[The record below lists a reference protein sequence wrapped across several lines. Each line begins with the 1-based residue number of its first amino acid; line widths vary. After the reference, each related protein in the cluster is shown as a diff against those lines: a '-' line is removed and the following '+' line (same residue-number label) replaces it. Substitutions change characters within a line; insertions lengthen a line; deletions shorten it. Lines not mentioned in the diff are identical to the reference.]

1 MKTSAQRGSQACER
15 SRVSGSFAVR
25 RDRLFLRSGARRA
38 ANCGNAWFRGPS
50 ISGRAAQRFHARAA
64 SPPVRTRRLTFLKAG
79 RGHTTSSSSAI
90 TIAKM
95 DQRSCSITYQPRN
108 CVDVLPLSCASKKD
122 LTKME
127 RGWLV
132 PYRTLALDLCPQS
145 IGRAPRLLASPV
157 PGPARS
163 QQAAKLHWHSAA
175 LTGREHSYVP
185 FVAWRS
191 SCGASCPKAP
201 IARIAVDRYCA

>member
-1 MKTSAQRGSQACER
+1 MHRAAHARPSAGQVVLEDVRAARLAGLRMGAARLPPRLC
-15 SRVSGSFAVR
+15 VFA
-25 RDRLFLRSGARRA
+25 LAFLRSDGSRA
-38 ANCGNAWFRGPS
+38 ANAEMRGFVV
-50 ISGRAAQRFHARAA
+50 RASLVEPRGVFHARAA
-64 SPPVRTRRLTFLKAG
+64 SPHNRTRRLTFLNAG
-79 RGHTTSSSSAI
+79 SGHTTSSSSAI

-145 IGRAPRLLASPV
+145 IGRAPRL
-157 PGPARS
+157 
-163 QQAAKLHWHSAA
+163 HSAA
-175 LTGREHSYVP
+175 GARLDPHDLRKLRSYTGTLRIKH
-185 FVAWRS
+185 
-191 SCGASCPKAP
+191 AP
-201 IARIAVDRYCA
+201 RALICVIRRLAQEL

>member
-1 MKTSAQRGSQACER
+1 MLEDVRAARLAGLRMGAARLHLC
-15 SRVSGSFAVR
+15 VFAPA
-25 RDRLFLRSGARRA
+25 FLRADGSRA
-38 ANCGNAWFRGPS
+38 ANRGDAWFRGPR
-50 ISGRAAQRFHARAA
+50 ISGRDAQRFHACA
-64 SPPVRTRRLTFLKAG
+64 SLPPVRTRRLTFLKAG

-90 TIAKM
+90 AIAKM

-145 IGRAPRLLASPV
+145 IGRAPRL
-157 PGPARS
+157 
-163 QQAAKLHWHSAA
+163 HSAA
-175 LTGREHSYVP
+175 GARLDPHDLRKLRSYTGTLPH
-185 FVAWRS
+185 
-191 SCGASCPKAP
+191 
-201 IARIAVDRYCA
+201 